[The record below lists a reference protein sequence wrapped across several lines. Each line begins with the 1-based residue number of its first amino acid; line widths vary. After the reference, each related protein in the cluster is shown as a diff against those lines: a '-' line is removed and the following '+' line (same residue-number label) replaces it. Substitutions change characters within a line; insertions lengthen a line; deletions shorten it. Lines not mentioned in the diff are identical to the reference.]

1 MRDKLLPLG
10 TRVSWDRELRPVDYF
25 DQEGDGDTIC
35 YEAVGV
41 EPRREGIITGRRIQY
56 DYLQQ
61 KVYGQKERIKGS
73 GKPYYLCAYDLRHS
87 AVKVPDDAIRVVG
100 AELGRNT

>member
-10 TRVSWDRELRPVDYF
+10 TRVSWDRQLRPVDYY
-25 DQEGDGDTIC
+25 DQEDTIC
-35 YEAVGV
+35 YESVEV
-41 EPRREGIITGRRIQY
+41 EPPREGIIVGRRSQY
-56 DYLQQ
+56 DYMQQ
-61 KVYGQKERIKGS
+61 EVYGQKKRKRGS
-73 GKPYYLCAYDLRHS
+73 GKPYYLCAYDLRHA